1 MSEKPILVK
10 LITFLGTTERIVES
24 LFIKSMNTI
33 DISIL
38 WKMYFRNVIGI
49 KGNYNIFKIETMA
62 RIFRMISN
70 G

>member
-1 MSEKPILVK
+1 MAKKPILVK
-10 LITFLGTTERIVES
+10 LFTCLGTTERIVEL
-24 LFIKSMNTI
+24 LFINSMNTI
-33 DISIL
+33 NSSIL

-49 KGNYNIFKIETMA
+49 KGNYDIFKIETML